1 MKSKSHATEDPQRD
15 LWEEYS
21 RTRNTRIRGI
31 LESQYLYLVES
42 LAHQLAR
49 KLPDS
54 VDVHDLVQ
62 EGFLG
67 LRRAVERFQ
76 LEREVKFSTYA
87 QSAIWGAMMDALR
100 RDDYGSRT
108 ARRMATAV
116 GEMRS
121 LLAHEFGRPPTDG
134 ELATALGLGE
144 EKVLS
149 IAQWS
154 DATTMATMTPT
165 ADDRRIQL
173 ADERTPDP
181 ALEAQRRDLRDLILR
196 GFEPMERLLII
207 LYYFEEMTMREIG
220 QTLGISESRVSQLHT
235 LLVERIRADLERRRW
250 AHEMIANL

>member
-1 MKSKSHATEDPQRD
+1 MNHTHNAPDPQRD
-15 LWEEYS
+15 LWEEYA
-21 RTRNTRIRGI
+21 RTRSTRLRGI

-54 VDVHDLVQ
+54 VDVHDLAQ
-62 EGFLG
+62 EGYLG
-67 LRRAVERFQ
+67 LRRAVERFR
-76 LEREVKFSTYA
+76 LERAVKFSTYA

-116 GEMRS
+116 CEMRS
-121 LLAHEFGRPPTDG
+121 QLAHEFGRPPTDG
-134 ELATALGLGE
+134 ELASALGLGE

-154 DATTMATMTPT
+154 EATTLATMTPT
-165 ADDRRIQL
+165 ADERRLQL
-173 ADERTPDP
+173 ADERAADP
-181 ALEAQRRDLRDLILR
+181 ALEAQRRDLRELILR
-196 GFEPMERLLII
+196 GFDPTERLLII
-207 LYYFEEMTMREIG
+207 LYYFEELTMREIG

-235 LLVERIRADLERRRW
+235 LLVERIRADLERRRS
-250 AHEMIANL
+250 AHEALSSM